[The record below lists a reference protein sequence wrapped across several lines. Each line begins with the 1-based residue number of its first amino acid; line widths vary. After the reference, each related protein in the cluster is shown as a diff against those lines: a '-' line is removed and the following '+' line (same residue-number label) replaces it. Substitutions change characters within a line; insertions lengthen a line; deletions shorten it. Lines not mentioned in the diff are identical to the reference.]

1 MPDRHP
7 PGPKGAPVLG
17 NLPAISR
24 GMVEF
29 MMEVATYGDI
39 ASFTIGPT
47 RNYLLSHP
55 DYIHDVLVVRRD
67 KFAKDPHDR
76 RTLGRW
82 MGKGLL
88 TSDGDLHRRQRRLVQ
103 PAFQHKR
110 MSGYGEIAVDSTL
123 RLIESWRAGDVRD
136 MHHEMM
142 KLTLNVVSRSM
153 FGSSV
158 SDEEAYKVQ
167 RAVAGLQ
174 DIAIQ
179 ISKFGMLVSPWLL
192 LPLHQLLKRGTRVL
206 DQAVMRI
213 IAERRITK
221 DDRGDLLSMFLM
233 AQDEVDG
240 LGMTDEQVRDECVTM
255 FVAGQETTAN
265 GLTWAWYL
273 LSQYPE
279 VAAKLGAELD
289 EVLGDRLPTAED
301 LPHLRYTEM
310 VFKEALRFCPPAW
323 TLNKRTPIEDV
334 ELGGY
339 RLRKGSGIF
348 IMPYV
353 MHHHERYFPDPFRFD
368 PERFSPENEAKIG
381 RYTFMPF
388 GGGERICIGAGFAMM
403 EARLILATLA
413 QRYRF
418 TLEPT
423 QKVALKPLITLAP
436 KYGLRMQVHDR
447 VRSVAAPYADVALS

>member
-7 PGPKGAPVLG
+7 PGPKGVPVLG
-17 NLPAISR
+17 NLPAVSR

-55 DYIHDVLVVRRD
+55 DHIYDVLVARRE
-67 KFAKDPHDR
+67 KFAKDPHDL

-88 TSDGDLHRRQRRLVQ
+88 TSEGGTHRRQRRLVQ
-103 PAFQHKR
+103 PAFRHRR
-110 MSGYGEIAVDSTL
+110 MDGYGEIAVDSAL
-123 RLIESWRAGDVRD
+123 RLTGDWRAGDVRD

-153 FGSSV
+153 FGSGV
-158 SDEEAYKVQ
+158 PHEEALKVQ

-179 ISKFGMLVSPWLL
+179 ISKFGMLVSPRLL
-192 LPLHQLLKRGTRVL
+192 LPMHLLLRRGTRVL
-206 DQAVMRI
+206 DEAVMRI
-213 IAERRITK
+213 IAERRATK
-221 DDRGDLLSMFLM
+221 EDRGDLLSTFLT

-240 LGMTDEQVRDECVTM
+240 GGMTDQEVRDECVTI

-265 GLTWAWYL
+265 GLAWAWYL
-273 LSQYPE
+273 LSQHPE

-289 EVLGDRLPTAED
+289 EVLGDRPPAAAD
-301 LPHLRYTEM
+301 LPRLRYTEM
-310 VFKEALRFCPPAW
+310 VFKESLRFCPPAW
-323 TLNKRTPIEDV
+323 TLNKRTPVEDV

-339 RLRKGSGIF
+339 RLRKGSGVF

-353 MHHHERYFPDPFRFD
+353 MHHLERYFPDPFQFD
-368 PERFSPENEAKIG
+368 PQRFAPENEAGIE
-381 RYTFMPF
+381 RYTFLPF

-403 EARLILATLA
+403 EAKLILATLA
-413 QRYRF
+413 QRFRF
-418 TLEPT
+418 ALEPD
-423 QKVALKPLITLAP
+423 QRVALKPLVTLAP
-436 KYGLRMQVHDR
+436 RYGLRMRLHDR
-447 VRSVAAPYADVALS
+447 VRSAVAR

>member
-7 PGPKGAPVLG
+7 PGPKGVPLLG
-17 NLPAISR
+17 NLPGLGR

-29 MMEVATYGDI
+29 MMETATHGDV

-55 DYIHDVLVVRRD
+55 DHIHDVLVLRRD
-67 KFAKDPHDR
+67 KFTKDPHDL

-88 TSDGDLHRRQRRLVQ
+88 TSDGEHHRRQRRLVQ
-103 PAFQHKR
+103 PAFRHRR
-110 MSGYGEIAVDSTL
+110 MAGYGEIAVDATQ
-123 RLIESWRAGDVRD
+123 RLIEGWRPGDVRD

-153 FGSSV
+153 FGSGV
-158 SDEEAYKVQ
+158 PDEEAYKVQ

-206 DQAVMRI
+206 DEAVMRI
-213 IAERRITK
+213 IAERRASGE
-221 DDRGDLLSMFLM
+221 DHGDLLSMFLL

-240 LGMTDEQVRDECVTM
+240 GGMTDQQVRDEAVTI

-273 LSQYPE
+273 LSQHPE
-279 VAAKLGAELD
+279 VAEKLGAELD
-289 EVLGDRLPTAED
+289 EVLGGRPPTAED
-301 LPHLRYTEM
+301 LPRLRYTGM

-323 TLNKRTPIEDV
+323 TLNKRTPVEDV

-339 RLRKGSGIF
+339 RLRRGSGIF

-368 PERFSPENEAKIG
+368 PERFAPEREADIP
-381 RYTFMPF
+381 RYAFMPF
-388 GGGERICIGAGFAMM
+388 GGGERICVGAGFAEM
-403 EARLILATLA
+403 EAKLILATLA
-413 QRYRF
+413 QRFRF
-418 TLEPT
+418 TLAPG
-423 QKVALKPLITLAP
+423 QRVALKPLVTLAP
-436 KYGLRMQVHDR
+436 KYGLRLRVADR
-447 VRSVAAPYADVALS
+447 SS